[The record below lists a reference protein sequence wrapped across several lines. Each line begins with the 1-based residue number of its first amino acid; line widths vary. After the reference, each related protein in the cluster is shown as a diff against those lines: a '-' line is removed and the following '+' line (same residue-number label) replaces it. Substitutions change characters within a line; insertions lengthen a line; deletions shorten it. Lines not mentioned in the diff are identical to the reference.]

1 RILQLQRR
9 DAGLRLSYA
18 KVRSSRRR
26 AIDDQL
32 RRHGGKYDFH
42 EYEEGMYVWLRE
54 SQLET
59 QKGNKGDWTY
69 SGPFIIHER
78 TEQGAY
84 VLRELDGSVMKGHV
98 HAQRLRVFFFR
109 PENQTLRSRIPTRPK
124 TRQP

>member
-1 RILQLQRR
+1 STVDLLTIRILQLQRR

-18 KVRSSRRR
+18 RIRASRKR
-26 AIDDQL
+26 AIEDQL

-69 SGPFIIHER
+69 SGPFVIHEK
-78 TEQGAY
+78 TDHGSY
-84 VLRELDGSVMKGHV
+84 VLRELDGTVMRGHV
-98 HAQRLRVFFFR
+98 HAQRLRIFFFR
-109 PENQTLRSRIPTRPK
+109 
-124 TRQP
+124 